1 MACKQ
6 LTTLKRSFAPN
17 MLSIPSDGS
26 RSCIILHEKSQ
37 RASILLS
44 KTSNIFQRV
53 MHILLLIDIQKPEV
67 DYRDQERQKIV
78 FAEQEIANEK
88 ERIRLLRA
96 RSSQLEKEEREW
108 KLTKERL
115 VTEEQERQ
123 RAAKVS
129 FERRMEERKRLEAES
144 RQLRLHEIA
153 KMEAMAAESLALNKK
168 ARQSEMM
175 RIVNEIDERRAEQ
188 EFKLKVAKETEAIKK
203 LEFEAK
209 VRVMRMQ
216 DERARETEAASLR
229 TEMLAWEKKRALQE
243 NILEEEWKIED
254 EERSLRHNEM
264 VKRDLEEIKMNEA
277 ISAKRA
283 FDTKCILSELEEK
296 KNRMAVLRERRLRHV
311 AEDELMRSKERMRDR
326 KAQELI
332 VSKEEEREK
341 RLLAESKSQWQ
352 LRNSKIRD
360 QIISREQRRV
370 ALEAEMRE
378 KRLHELERV
387 QRRRAFEES
396 VLKVQREERAKILD
410 EEKSMQSILLGI
422 EEQRR
427 ADRKL
432 EMELLLEQQGSRT
445 DSLREGAARGR

>member
-1 MACKQ
+1 M
-6 LTTLKRSFAPN
+6 
-17 MLSIPSDGS
+17 
-26 RSCIILHEKSQ
+26 
-37 RASILLS
+37 
-44 KTSNIFQRV
+44 
-53 MHILLLIDIQKPEV
+53 
-67 DYRDQERQKIV
+67 

-277 ISAKRA
+277 ISAKRHLIPNVYYPSS
-283 FDTKCILSELEEK
+283 KKEK
-296 KNRMAVLRERRLRHV
+296 SYGSATRA
-311 AEDELMRSKERMRDR
+311 A
-326 KAQELI
+326 
-332 VSKEEEREK
+332 
-341 RLLAESKSQWQ
+341 SQTCG
-352 LRNSKIRD
+352 
-360 QIISREQRRV
+360 
-370 ALEAEMRE
+370 
-378 KRLHELERV
+378 
-387 QRRRAFEES
+387 RRRADEI
-396 VLKVQREERAKILD
+396 ERTYA
-410 EEKSMQSILLGI
+410 
-422 EEQRR
+422 
-427 ADRKL
+427 
-432 EMELLLEQQGSRT
+432 GS
-445 DSLREGAARGR
+445 